1 MLARVLT
8 GSVCGWLAAMHCC
21 SDAKALKALPGG
33 ARVWA
38 RSSSSSGA
46 AAASDGH
53 ARAAAALQ
61 SVASHAMAVLSLAPE
76 ADHEF
81 YRRCQVMEKLRPL
94 LKDATDDSET
104 PYRLRHRIIMTRT
117 LDWLRFPYVFGEPVR
132 RLMIVNLMCR
142 SRYMPR
148 TADAI
153 LGHIGGGERCVCKS
167 LHCLNA
173 QPTA

>member
-1 MLARVLT
+1 MMARVLT

-21 SDAKALKALPGG
+21 SDAKALKALPG

-38 RSSSSSGA
+38 RNSSSSGA
-46 AAASDGH
+46 AAASDD

-104 PYRLRHRIIMTRT
+104 PYHLRHRIVELSNCHDQNSGLADIS
-117 LDWLRFPYVFGEPVR
+117 LRFWRAGPPLDY
-132 RLMIVNLMCR
+132 
-142 SRYMPR
+142 
-148 TADAI
+148 
-153 LGHIGGGERCVCKS
+153 
-167 LHCLNA
+167 
-173 QPTA
+173 